1 MGNYDKTIRACF
13 TGYIVQAIVN
23 NFSPL
28 LFLTFQAEFGVS
40 LARLAALSAFNF
52 IIQLI
57 TDFFSAGFIRKAG
70 WRTAVVTAHILSAAG
85 MIMLGLLPDILPDSF
100 AGILTAMTVYAVGGG
115 LLEVI
120 ISPVVEN
127 CPTEN
132 KEKTMS
138 MLHSFYC
145 WGQAGVIL
153 VSTLFFALSGIKN
166 WRILSYI
173 WAMIPAVNAYT
184 FMRVPITATD
194 ERNERISLRQ
204 LMSQRIFLL
213 FVLLM
218 ICAGACEQAVSQWA
232 SAFAEKMSGIT
243 KSVGDIF
250 GPMFFAILMGT
261 SRTFY
266 GKYGDKINLKKF
278 MLISGGLCVI
288 SYVLIRFSPW
298 PALSLAGC
306 GLCGLSVGIMWP
318 GTFSMAAARLP
329 ASAVMFAMLALAG
342 DLGCAAGP
350 ALVGYT
356 AGIFDSRLNIGI
368 GAAVIFP
375 LVLTAGIYKLSSLHE

>member
-1 MGNYDKTIRACF
+1 MENYSRTIRACF

-40 LARLAALSAFNF
+40 LAKLAMLSAFNF
-52 IIQLI
+52 IVQII
-57 TDFFSAGFIRKAG
+57 VDFFSAGFINKAG
-70 WRTAVVTAHILSAAG
+70 WRRAAVTAHILSAVG
-85 MIMLGLLPDILPDSF
+85 IIMLGILPDIFPDPF
-100 AGILTAMTVYAVGGG
+100 AGILAAMVIYAAGGG
-115 LLEVI
+115 LLEVL

-127 CPTEN
+127 CPTAN

-153 VSTLFFALSGIKN
+153 VSTLFFALFGIEN

-173 WAMIPAVNAYT
+173 WAAVPIVNSCV
-184 FMRVPITATD
+184 FMRVPIVSPD
-194 ERNERISLRQ
+194 EQNEKISLRQ
-204 LMSQRIFLL
+204 LMSQKIFLL
-213 FVLLM
+213 FILIM

-232 SAFAEKMSGIT
+232 SAFAEKMPGIT

-250 GPMFFAILMGT
+250 GTMFFAVLMGA

-266 GKYGDKINLKKF
+266 GKSGDKIDLKKF

-288 SYVLIRFSPW
+288 SYLLTAFSPS
-298 PALSLAGC
+298 PALSLIGC

-318 GTFSMAAARLP
+318 GTFSTAAARLP
-329 ASAVMFAMLALAG
+329 ANAMMFAMLALAG

-350 ALVGYT
+350 ALVGCV
-356 AGIFDSRLNIGI
+356 AGIFENRLNIGI
-368 GAAVIFP
+368 GTAVIFP
-375 LVLTAGIYKLSSLHE
+375 IVLIAGICKLE